1 MQAFVLSG
9 GFGSRLSSVI
19 YGKPKAL
26 APIAEKTFLE
36 VSLHLLKRKG
46 FDTFVLGAGYL
57 ADQII
62 DKFGDGSD
70 YDLNLKYSIEFLPLG
85 TAGSVKHAEKFFQK
99 NFFVF
104 DGNNFLDADFAK
116 MLDFHKKKKAA
127 VTIAV
132 SKKPISLYK
141 TKFTQKTKRVTEYGK
156 EIKSQYVD
164 AGYYIFNAQVLEKI
178 PTDRKY
184 SISADLLPTLIAD
197 NKKVVAFKT
206 DCLFLSIR
214 NEKLYKKTVKQFSKF
229 LQKNAY

>member
-36 VSLHLLKRKG
+36 VSLHLLKQKG
-46 FDTFVLGAGYL
+46 FDTFILGVGYL

-70 YDLNLKYSIEFLPLG
+70 FDLNLKYSIEFLPLG
-85 TAGSVKHAEKFFQK
+85 TAGSVKHAEKFFR
-99 NFFVF
+99 NTFFVF
-104 DGNNFLDADFAK
+104 DGNNFLDAEFVK
-116 MLDFHKKKKAA
+116 MLDFHKKREAV

-141 TKFTQKTKRVTEYGK
+141 TKFSPKTKRITDYGK
-156 EIKSQYVD
+156 DIKSQYAD
-164 AGYYIFNAQVLEKI
+164 TGYYIFDAQVLEQI
-178 PTDRKY
+178 PTGRKY
-184 SISADLLPTLIAD
+184 SISADLLPTLITT

-206 DCLFLSIR
+206 DGLFLSIR
-214 NEKLYKKTVKQFSKF
+214 NEKLYKQTVKEFSKF